1 MALGIDIAAAILI
14 VVLSIVGYRR
24 DVRRGIAALGGT
36 LLGTTLV
43 DFWGSQWGVQLAE
56 WFGGGNPQ
64 TFTLVVS
71 IFTFLLAVSLVG
83 YGGGM
88 FLGTSKDKPTSSR
101 RFIGALLGALNGAL
115 VTGYILRFV
124 TNNDPNFQ
132 NIQDSFVVRWLI
144 AGLPWVFL
152 AFTVAVAIAVTIRL
166 AMQLTSS
173 TGPAKPKTP
182 IPPQHPMRPAAPPPP
197 AQRMPPTTAPPTMR
211 PPQPNPQAGP
221 QNQQQK
227 TVMDKINNHN
237 PTQK

>member
-14 VVLSIVGYRR
+14 IVLAVVGYRR

-43 DFWGSQWGVQLAE
+43 DFWGSRWGEQLAE

-71 IFTFLLAVSLVG
+71 IFTFLLAVFLVG

-88 FLGTSKDKPTSSR
+88 FLGTSKDKPNSSR
-101 RFIGALLGALNGAL
+101 RMIGALLGALNGAL

-132 NIQDSFVVRWLI
+132 NVQEAIVGRILVE
-144 AGLPWVFL
+144 GLPWLFL
-152 AFTVAVAIAVTIRL
+152 AFTVAVAIGVTVRL
-166 AMQLTSS
+166 AMQLTAG
-173 TGPAKPKTP
+173 TTQPKPKTQV
-182 IPPQHPMRPAAPPPP
+182 PPQKPMRPAAPPPP
-197 AQRMPPTTAPPTMR
+197 AQRTTPPTTPPTMR
-211 PPQPNPQAGP
+211 PPQSPPPGTP
-221 QNQQQK
+221 QNQPQK
-227 TVMDKINNHN
+227 PMNN
-237 PTQK
+237 PTQKP